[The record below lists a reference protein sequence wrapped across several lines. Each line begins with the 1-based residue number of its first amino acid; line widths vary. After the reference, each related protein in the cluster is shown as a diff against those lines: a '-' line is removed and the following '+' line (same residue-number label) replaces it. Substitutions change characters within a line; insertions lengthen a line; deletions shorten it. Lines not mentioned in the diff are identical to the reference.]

1 MYFLLYLNPNSV
13 LKVKNLPCDNLLSC
27 RNSWEG
33 NLELLA
39 VDNLSNNEKKMHHN
53 LMVLRVSWNLKRYK
67 QIQLMTI
74 EMENLRGSEIVYFAS
89 LRFNFVGNKT
99 S

>member
-1 MYFLLYLNPNSV
+1 MLFLLKLYFMIILEGPPVMDLWHSK
-13 LKVKNLPCDNLLSC
+13 LKKKLITPFLHSPR

-74 EMENLRGSEIVYFAS
+74 EMKNLRGSEIV
-89 LRFNFVGNKT
+89 
-99 S
+99 